1 MFYGLNEKFLT
12 VKNKSFKYVEKGN
25 GKLVLLVHGWPE
37 NWTSWYNQIS
47 FISELGFKVV
57 AFNTRGYSGSYI
69 PKKIDA
75 YSLKYYMED
84 ILDIISFFKQDSAI
98 LIGHDWGAPICWTT
112 AAYNKSKIS
121 AVIGLSVPFT
131 RRGRIS
137 NSKLWQNT
145 YKNIFFYQK

>member
-57 AFNTRGYSGSYI
+57 AFNTRGFVGSQERYWFSKTKTMI
-69 PKKIDA
+69 SMG
-75 YSLKYYMED
+75 YKYAKNV
-84 ILDIISFFKQDSAI
+84 ILEFLFAK
-98 LIGHDWGAPICWTT
+98 
-112 AAYNKSKIS
+112 
-121 AVIGLSVPFT
+121 GLSKW
-131 RRGRIS
+131 
-137 NSKLWQNT
+137 N
-145 YKNIFFYQK
+145 